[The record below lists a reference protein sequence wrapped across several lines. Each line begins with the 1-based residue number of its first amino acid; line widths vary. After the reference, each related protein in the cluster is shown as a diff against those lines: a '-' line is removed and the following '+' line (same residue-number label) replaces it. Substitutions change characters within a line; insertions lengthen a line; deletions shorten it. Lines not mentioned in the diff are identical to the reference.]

1 MVQIIK
7 GKNIIKK
14 GMVQIIRNKDNK
26 ERKRYN
32 KERNGAGANWPSP
45 RGGIWAGCQP
55 WLSHQVPD
63 HPQSES
69 GFRLL

>member
-14 GMVQIIRNKDNK
+14 GMVQMIKNKD
-26 ERKRYN
+26 N

-45 RGGIWAGCQP
+45 RGGIWARCQP
-55 WLSHQVPD
+55 WLSHQVSH

-69 GFRLL
+69 GSGLPSQ

>member
-14 GMVQIIRNKDNK
+14 GMVQMIKNKD
-26 ERKRYN
+26 N